1 MNDSKSLRGYFMKK
15 TLFFAFLLV
24 TSLILSACAPSVE
37 VITSWKDDSM
47 SSRTYEDVLVVG
59 VTRDMTTQRIF
70 EDYFVKELEAA
81 NVSAMP
87 SYKYMTGD
95 MKGDQE
101 QLKKVVKK
109 SGAKNV
115 LVTRL
120 VDKKTET
127 NISSPAVSVHYG
139 GGPAAYYHG
148 GMYGYYGH
156 SVQYMPPLETTTELY
171 YLESS
176 LYDVASDKLLWTAQV
191 EAVDPVRS
199 EDQFKRIVK
208 ALMED
213 LRQQKQK

>member
-1 MNDSKSLRGYFMKK
+1 MKK
-15 TLFFAFLLV
+15 TLFFVFLIV

-47 SSRTYEDVLVVG
+47 NSRTYEDVLVVG

-81 NVSAMP
+81 NVTAMP

-101 QLKKVVKK
+101 QLKKIVKK

-127 NISSPAVSVHYG
+127 NVSSPAVSVYY
-139 GGPAAYYHG
+139 GGPASYYGG

-176 LYDVASDKLLWTAQV
+176 LYDVAENKLLWTAQV

-199 EDQFKRIVK
+199 ENQFKRIVK
-208 ALMED
+208 ALMDD
-213 LRQQKQK
+213 LRQKKK